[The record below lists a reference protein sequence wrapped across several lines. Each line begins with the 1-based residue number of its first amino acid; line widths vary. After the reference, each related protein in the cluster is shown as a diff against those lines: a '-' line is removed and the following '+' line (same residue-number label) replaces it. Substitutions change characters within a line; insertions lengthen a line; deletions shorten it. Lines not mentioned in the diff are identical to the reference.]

1 MLLAPAT
8 AWFGYYVSQEDH
20 ARCYRGL
27 PNLQSQPPAQLG
39 GALSQLAGVGG
50 GPWPVQLCFA
60 GLGRHFWPAA
70 LVRQQHWKVKY
81 HNMSSLTGRLRHVLG
96 LKLVCMK
103 GLQPAELVGAAD
115 GSWGDRCCHLAAAAG
130 RPPAAGAGRGG
141 SSVPGAAAQGAGDAS
156 QRAVMLPL
164 SPCVAVTLSVPSV
177 CVPSANS

>member
-70 LVRQQHWKVKY
+70 LVRQQLWKVKY

-156 QRAVMLPL
+156 QRAVMHPL
-164 SPCVAVTLSVPSV
+164 SPCVAVTLSVSLSV
-177 CVPSANS
+177 CS